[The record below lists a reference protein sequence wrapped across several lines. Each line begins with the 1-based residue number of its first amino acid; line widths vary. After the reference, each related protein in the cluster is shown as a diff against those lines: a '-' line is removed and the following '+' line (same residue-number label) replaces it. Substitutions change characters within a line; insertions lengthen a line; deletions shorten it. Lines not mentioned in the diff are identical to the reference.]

1 MNGDLL
7 LIVLSLFFSACF
19 SAAEMAFISADRL
32 QVALRQ
38 GENSQTARSLR
49 LFYENED
56 YFICTTLTGNT
67 ISLVLYGI
75 FLARLLDEPIAWLIA
90 VWLGDM
96 NLSPT
101 FLDILTMLAQ
111 TSVATVIVLAV
122 AEFLP
127 KTLALVNPMRTLLTL
142 AFLMRLVYFVFYPF
156 VWLIIRSTAFF
167 VKISFGIKTTKNDK
181 TKLGL
186 ADLNYYVENIDEQ
199 QQEVDK
205 NLIKNAI
212 EFKELKVRDC
222 LIPRIDIVGIEKS
235 EPIEK
240 LRELFVKSGHSK
252 IIVYE
257 KDIDNVVGY
266 CHALRMYDKPQK
278 IEQIIESIII
288 LPETAKINQLMVQF
302 INQRKSI
309 ALITDEY
316 GGTAGI
322 VTVED
327 VVEEILGDIEDE
339 HDEEQL
345 LFQQIDDN
353 TYQLTAR
360 HLIEELNK
368 NYKWNLPEG
377 DYETLG
383 GYILSLHGNVP
394 NEGEV
399 IENERFSIEIQSMR
413 GARIDRVRLTW
424 KEKPERQEE

>member
-1 MNGDLL
+1 
-7 LIVLSLFFSACF
+7 
-19 SAAEMAFISADRL
+19 
-32 QVALRQ
+32 
-38 GENSQTARSLR
+38 
-49 LFYENED
+49 
-56 YFICTTLTGNT
+56 
-67 ISLVLYGI
+67 
-75 FLARLLDEPIAWLIA
+75 
-90 VWLGDM
+90 
-96 NLSPT
+96 
-101 FLDILTMLAQ
+101 
-111 TSVATVIVLAV
+111 
-122 AEFLP
+122 
-127 KTLALVNPMRTLLTL
+127 
-142 AFLMRLVYFVFYPF
+142 
-156 VWLIIRSTAFF
+156 
-167 VKISFGIKTTKNDK
+167 
-181 TKLGL
+181 
-186 ADLNYYVENIDEQ
+186 
-199 QQEVDK
+199 
-205 NLIKNAI
+205 
-212 EFKELKVRDC
+212 
-222 LIPRIDIVGIEKS
+222 
-235 EPIEK
+235 
-240 LRELFVKSGHSK
+240 
-252 IIVYE
+252 
-257 KDIDNVVGY
+257 
-266 CHALRMYDKPQK
+266 
-278 IEQIIESIII
+278 
-288 LPETAKINQLMVQF
+288 MVQF